1 MRRVVITGL
10 GVVSPIGNSVAEFW
24 ESIKAGRHGFELV
37 EWFPGK
43 SEEKN
48 VAAFVKNFD
57 PLKYFDKK
65 DLRRTDKIAQYA
77 VAAALEALGNAG
89 TKFEDIDPFRRGVII
104 GSGIGGYETTQLA
117 VKTYYEKGQDRVSPF
132 TIPMMIGNLAA
143 GLVAIRTQFKG
154 VNYCP
159 VSACASSTHALGE
172 AFRSIKHGY
181 SDVVLAGGTEMT
193 AQGSAF
199 AAFNNM
205 HAITRSKDVDRA
217 SIPFDKERGGFVMGH
232 GSGVLVLEELEHAK
246 ARGAKIYAEFV
257 GYGAT
262 CDAYHETSPAPDGNG
277 GAMSMKLAVEES
289 GLPLSSIN
297 YINAHGT
304 STSMNDRTETAAI
317 KSCFGE
323 DSARKIA
330 VNSTKSM
337 TGHLLGAAG
346 AIEAA
351 VTALQIQ
358 ESVVHATL
366 GYKEPDPDC
375 DLDYVTD
382 GLRKLK
388 ITGAVSNSLGF
399 GGHNASICIAPYNS

>member
-1 MRRVVITGL
+1 MARVVITGL
-10 GVVSPIGNSVAEFW
+10 GVISPIGNSVAEFLA
-24 ESIKAGRHGFELV
+24 SIKAGRHGFELV
-37 EWFPGK
+37 EWFPGQ

-48 VAAFVKNFD
+48 VAGFVKNFD

-65 DLRRTDKIAQYA
+65 DLRRSDKIAQYA
-77 VAAALEALGNAG
+77 VAASLEALEDAG
-89 TKFEDIDPFRRGVII
+89 TDFKDVDEFRRGIII
-104 GSGIGGYETTQLA
+104 GSGIGGFESTQLSI
-117 VKTYYEKGQDRVSPF
+117 KTYYEKGNDRVSPF
-132 TIPMMIGNLAA
+132 TIPMMIGNMAA
-143 GLVAIRTQFKG
+143 GVVAIRTKFKG

-159 VSACASSTHALGE
+159 VSACASYTHALGE
-172 AFRSIKHGY
+172 AFRAIKHGY
-181 SDVVLAGGTEMT
+181 QDVILAGGTEMT
-193 AQGSAF
+193 SQGSAF

-205 HAITRSKDVDRA
+205 HAITRSTDVDRA

-232 GSGVLVLEELEHAK
+232 GAGILVLEELEHAK

-289 GLPLSSIN
+289 GLGFNAIN

-304 STSMNDRTETAAI
+304 STAINDRTETAAI
-317 KSCFGE
+317 KTCFGE
-323 DSARKIA
+323 HARKIA

-346 AIEAA
+346 AVEAS
-351 VTALQIQ
+351 VTALQIK
-358 ESVVHATL
+358 ESVVHATV
-366 GYKEPDPDC
+366 GYQVPDPDC
-375 DLDYVTD
+375 DLDYVTE
-382 GLRKLK
+382 GLRSLE

-399 GGHNASICIAPYNS
+399 GGHNASICIAPYKA